1 MGITFSFWRVHLEKQ
16 EVSIQKSPIEATE
29 QIIITQ
35 IFEDNQRQEIMP
47 TEEVE
52 TSSLAQM
59 AREEEHDGKENMLE
73 SITGSAPH

>member
-1 MGITFSFWRVHLEKQ
+1 
-16 EVSIQKSPIEATE
+16 
-29 QIIITQ
+29 
-35 IFEDNQRQEIMP
+35 MP